1 MAMQRL
7 HRFVAAGGALA
18 LAALVAGCGGGGGS
32 EAPAPPSSQGGVDT
46 TAYSSAANASLAS
59 GEETSVVT
67 THSIAVGGRSI
78 AYTATVGHLTARDPA
93 SGAAE
98 ASMFYVAYTAPAS
111 AGSERPLIHFFNGGP
126 GSATVWLHLG
136 SFAPRRIVTD
146 APSLDLPQPFRL
158 VDNAESL
165 IDVAD
170 LVFVDAVGTGYSEA
184 IAPFTNQSFWGVDA
198 DARVMRDFIA
208 RYAAVNGRA
217 ASPTYLLGESYGTTR
232 AAVLAD
238 LMVGANMRLDG
249 VVLQSSI
256 LDYNANC
263 DVSGPGQL
271 SCAGNLPSYG
281 MIGAWRGLVLAPPAD
296 DAAYARQLRDFG
308 AVSYAPAIDAFL
320 HGTPVPAALPDQLAA
335 LTGAPRA
342 LWAAQP
348 NLGANAF
355 RRGLV
360 PGRLLGRYDAR
371 VDADVGSALAASGDP
386 SAAVING
393 PFAAAARS
401 LFSQEL
407 GYSASAGYTLLS
419 NAIASWRFD
428 HDGRALPDV
437 VPDLAAA
444 LAQRPGLRVLS
455 LAGFH
460 DLATPFWQTERDLAR
475 LGAAPGVATRV
486 YAGGH
491 MTYLD
496 DGSRVRQKADL
507 AAFLSGAT
515 LASAADRAV
524 ALAASSAARPGAA
537 RPLGAASASTDVAVP
552 DRSALA
558 QGGDPFVPPTLRAAA
573 GTPSPSGAAL
583 AALVAKKIAARQ
595 GPRGPE

>member
-1 MAMQRL
+1 
-7 HRFVAAGGALA
+7 
-18 LAALVAGCGGGGGS
+18 
-32 EAPAPPSSQGGVDT
+32 
-46 TAYSSAANASLAS
+46 N
-59 GEETSVVT
+59 
-67 THSIAVGGRSI
+67 
-78 AYTATVGHLTARDPA
+78 
-93 SGAAE
+93 
-98 ASMFYVAYTAPAS
+98 
-111 AGSERPLIHFFNGGP
+111 
-126 GSATVWLHLG
+126 
-136 SFAPRRIVTD
+136 

-158 VDNAESL
+158 VDNADSL

-208 RYAAVNGRA
+208 RYAATNGRA

-238 LMVGANMRLDG
+238 LMVAAGMRLDG

-263 DVSGPGQL
+263 DVVGPGQL

-281 MIGAWRGLVLAPPAD
+281 MIAAWRGLVLPPPAD
-296 DAAYARQLRDFG
+296 DAVYAQQLRDFG

-320 HGTPVPAALPDQLAA
+320 HGTPVSAPLLDQLAGM
-335 LTGAPRA
+335 TGAPRP

-348 NLGANAF
+348 NLGADSF
-355 RRGLV
+355 RRGLL

-407 GYSASAGYTLLS
+407 GYSATAGYTLLS
-419 NAIASWRFD
+419 NAIASWHFD

-444 LAQRPGLRVLS
+444 LSERPALRVLS
-455 LAGFH
+455 LSGYH

-475 LGAAPGVATRV
+475 LGAAPGLATRV

-496 DGSRVRQKADL
+496 DASRGREKVDL
-507 AAFLSGAT
+507 AAFLSG
-515 LASAADRAV
+515 V
-524 ALAASSAARPGAA
+524 
-537 RPLGAASASTDVAVP
+537 PLGAAADRRVALALPPAVGARTALPVGAPVAPAPVEVP

-558 QGGDPFVPPTLRAAA
+558 QGGDPVVPPALRVPDRE
-573 GTPSPSGAAL
+573 PSPSGAAL

-595 GPRGPE
+595 GDRGKK